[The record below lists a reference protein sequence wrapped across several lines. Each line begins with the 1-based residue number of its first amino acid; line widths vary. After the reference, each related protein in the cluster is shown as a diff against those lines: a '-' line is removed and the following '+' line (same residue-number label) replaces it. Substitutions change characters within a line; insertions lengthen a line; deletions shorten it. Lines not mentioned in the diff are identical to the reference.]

1 MKKVFIIAEAG
12 VNHNGSM
19 ELAKKLIDAAVYAG
33 VDAVKFQSFKADKLA
48 SKNSVKAKYQIEN
61 TGNAEET
68 QYEMLK
74 KLELSYEDHIELK
87 NYCLEKNILFLSSAF
102 DLDSIDVLEELKIP
116 LYKVPSGEINNVP
129 YLRKIARTG
138 KPVIISTGMCEMEEI
153 QFSVDTLKEAG
164 CKDIT
169 ILHCNTE
176 YPTPMKDVN
185 LKAMNHIKDVFKVK
199 VGYSDHTLGI
209 EIPTA
214 AVALGAEVIEKHFT
228 LDKTMEGPDH
238 VASLEPEE
246 LKAMVE
252 AIRNIEAALGT
263 GVKAPSKSEVKNKEI
278 ARKSIVARIP
288 IKAGEELTEDNL
300 IIKRPGNG
308 LSPMMWDKV
317 IGTKASKDYVEDE
330 MIVLWRK

>member
-330 MIVLWRK
+330 MIVL